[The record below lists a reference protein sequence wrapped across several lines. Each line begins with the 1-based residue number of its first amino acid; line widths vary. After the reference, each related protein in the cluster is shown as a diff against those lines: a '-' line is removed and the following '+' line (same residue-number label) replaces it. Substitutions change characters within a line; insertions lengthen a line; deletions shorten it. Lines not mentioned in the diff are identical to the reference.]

1 MALSYNVD
9 THQFELPIDGD
20 SVTLLIS
27 FPFGDKD
34 SHGNVFEVGEDNTF
48 SFQEWTKDVAEN
60 DIHCVKVI
68 SNEKGIQ
75 NYRIGWLFPYAALTS
90 TEHDFAEN
98 PHFLFYAF
106 HAYVEILKDRQV
118 LNRLLEGV
126 SFESIIDEKVAN
138 NKNVLIIEN
147 TNLLQN
153 TKLKELELSLYMY
166 GYTQGVSI
174 NSSKFLQ
181 SVNDDVNTIVLRR
194 CKDVLKPQSSSYI
207 SSYIDDFL
215 STYIGE
221 NNAFILFLFIYQLFE
236 LLLDD
241 ILITK
246 LKELI
251 DKVDKGTASTRQID
265 RQLQDSTESKRLAAI
280 LDNSKIKKANYKSL
294 KKLCND
300 FIPERENDFDLP
312 ECIYQ
317 VRNRVVHRFRMV
329 ANDEMAMKNINEE
342 LLLFIQVSQVNKY
355 QLACL

>member
-68 SNEKGIQ
+68 SYENGAQ

-126 SFESIIDEKVAN
+126 SFESIIDEKVAD

-153 TKLKELELSLYMY
+153 TILKELELSLYMY

-174 NSSKFLQ
+174 NSSKFLPC
-181 SVNDDVNTIVLRR
+181 VNDGNNTILLRR
-194 CKDVLKPQSSSYI
+194 CKQILNPQSASYI
-207 SSYIDDFL
+207 STYVDEFL
-215 STYIGE
+215 SIYIGE

-241 ILITK
+241 VLITK

-300 FIPERENDFDLP
+300 FIPERENEYDLP

-342 LLLFIQVSQVNKY
+342 LLLFTLDLLIRYTIK
-355 QLACL
+355 

>member
-1 MALSYNVD
+1 M
-9 THQFELPIDGD
+9 
-20 SVTLLIS
+20 IS

-34 SHGNVFEVGEDNTF
+34 SHGNIFEVGEDNTF

-68 SNEKGIQ
+68 SNENGTQ

-126 SFESIIDEKVAN
+126 SFEGIIDEKVAN
-138 NKNVLIIEN
+138 NKNILIIEN

-166 GYTQGVSI
+166 GYTQEASI
-174 NSSKFLQ
+174 NSSKFLKC
-181 SVNDDVNTIVLRR
+181 VNDDVNTILLRR
-194 CKDVLKPQSSSYI
+194 CKHVLNPQRTSYI
-207 SSYIDDFL
+207 SPYIDDFL
-215 STYIGE
+215 LTYIGE

-241 ILITK
+241 ILIIK

-265 RQLQDSTESKRLAAI
+265 RQLQDSTESKRLAVI
-280 LDNSKIKKANYKSL
+280 LDKSKIKKSSYKNL

-300 FIPERENDFDLP
+300 FIPERENDYDLP

-342 LLLFIQVSQVNKY
+342 LLLFTLDLLIRYTIK
-355 QLACL
+355 

>member
-1 MALSYNVD
+1 MALSYNGD

-68 SNEKGIQ
+68 SNEKGAQ

-181 SVNDDVNTIVLRR
+181 SINDDGNTILGKFSIEV
-194 CKDVLKPQSSSYI
+194 Q
-207 SSYIDDFL
+207 
-215 STYIGE
+215 
-221 NNAFILFLFIYQLFE
+221 
-236 LLLDD
+236 
-241 ILITK
+241 
-246 LKELI
+246 
-251 DKVDKGTASTRQID
+251 
-265 RQLQDSTESKRLAAI
+265 
-280 LDNSKIKKANYKSL
+280 KS
-294 KKLCND
+294 
-300 FIPERENDFDLP
+300 EGV
-312 ECIYQ
+312 Q
-317 VRNRVVHRFRMV
+317 
-329 ANDEMAMKNINEE
+329 A
-342 LLLFIQVSQVNKY
+342 
-355 QLACL
+355 